1 MEKVKCPYCGALT
14 DTPVCQR
21 CRAEIPAEKSVKEEP
36 AKKPRKSNKEVN
48 DHG

>member
-14 DTPVCQR
+14 DTPVCRR
-21 CRAEIPAEKSVKEEP
+21 CRAEIPAEKSVKES